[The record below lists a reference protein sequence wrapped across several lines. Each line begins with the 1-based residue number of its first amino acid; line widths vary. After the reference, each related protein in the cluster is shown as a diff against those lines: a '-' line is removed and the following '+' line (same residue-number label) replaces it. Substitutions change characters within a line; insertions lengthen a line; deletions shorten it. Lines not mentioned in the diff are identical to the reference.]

1 MGNNNPNP
9 NKPDDIPGKKDVNI
23 IVNGVQKVWNERRIY
38 FREVVILAFGTFVE
52 NDSMCYTVTY
62 KRGVHQKPEGS
73 MVDGDHVNINP
84 NMIFNV
90 TATDKS

>member
-1 MGNNNPNP
+1 MVQNIP

-23 IVNGVQKVWNERRIY
+23 VVNGVQKVWNKREIS
-38 FREVVILAFGTFVE
+38 FREVVELAFNKFVD
-52 NDSMCYTVTY
+52 NPTMCYTVTY
-62 KRGVHQKPEGS
+62 KRGSNQKPEGS
-73 MVDGDHVNINP
+73 MVDGDSVNINP

>member
-1 MGNNNPNP
+1 MVQNIP

-23 IVNGVQKVWNERRIY
+23 VVNGVQKVWNKREIS
-38 FREVVILAFGTFVE
+38 FREVIVLAFGEFI
-52 NDSMCYTVTY
+52 DSKMMCYTVTY
-62 KRGVHQKPEGS
+62 KRGSRQKPEGS
-73 MVDGDHVNINP
+73 MVDGDSVNINP

>member
-1 MGNNNPNP
+1 MVGNIP

-23 IVNGVQKVWNERRIY
+23 IVNGVNKLWNERQIS
-38 FREVVILAFGTFVE
+38 FREVVTLAFGTFVE
-52 NDSMCYTVTY
+52 NDVMCYTVTY
-62 KRGVHQKPEGS
+62 KRGIHQKPEGS
-73 MVDGDHVNINP
+73 MVDGDSININP